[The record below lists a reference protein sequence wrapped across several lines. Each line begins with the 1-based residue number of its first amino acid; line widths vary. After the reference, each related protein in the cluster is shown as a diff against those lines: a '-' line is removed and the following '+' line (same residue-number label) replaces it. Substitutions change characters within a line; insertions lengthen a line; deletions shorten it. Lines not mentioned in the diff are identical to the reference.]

1 MSEKEERKEIVVAA
15 PSRKRREATLL
26 RDTTGAEA
34 VDFLKAFTKVG
45 RRFSWLMVVVGG
57 LLSLFCVYGLLT
69 AVQFSF
75 SDPLF
80 IGFLGFLGAVNVFH
94 GLILL
99 AKE

>member
-1 MSEKEERKEIVVAA
+1 MSEKKERKEIVVAA

-26 RDTTGAEA
+26 RDTTGAET

-45 RRFSWLMVVVGG
+45 RSFSWFMVVVGG
-57 LLSLFCVYGLLT
+57 VLSLFCIYGLLT
-69 AVQFSF
+69 SVQFSF
-75 SDPLF
+75 SDPLL
-80 IGFLGFLGAVNVFH
+80 IGFLGFLGAVNIFH